1 MLIGYNDSQGP
12 RQLTTSFLTL
22 NR

>member
-1 MLIGYNDSQGP
+1 MLKGYNDSQGP